1 MKIINKIKRKIAENK
16 EVFFPIKVYPGASEN
31 KISDGP
37 EGVLYVK
44 ITTIPEDN
52 KANRALIKFLASE
65 LELRRYQVE
74 ISKGKTT
81 QLKTIK
87 ISR

>member
-1 MKIINKIKRKIAENK
+1 MKIIDKINKKIAENK
-16 EVFFPIKVYPGASEN
+16 EVFFAVKVFPGALEN
-31 KISDGP
+31 KLKEGP
-37 EGVLYVK
+37 AGVLHVRV
-44 ITTIPEDN
+44 TAAPEDN

-65 LELRRYQVE
+65 LGLRRYQVE

>member
-1 MKIINKIKRKIAENK
+1 MKIINKINKKIAENK
-16 EVFFPIKVYPGASEN
+16 EVLFQIKVFPGASEN

-37 EGVLYVK
+37 AGILHVK

-65 LELRRYQVE
+65 FGLRRYQVE
-74 ISKGKTT
+74 ISKGKTS

-87 ISR
+87 VSR